1 MINDKHYFLQRD
13 SKTNEMVYIEYSKL
27 DGYHIVPKTK
37 KQDAIEV
44 NKIVFV
50 SPSLSE
56 KLIKKKI
63 DKKIEYLLK
72 ILRSIDDDSDPSGD
86 IIKKSLVDAERL
98 KLSIINTYVKYL
110 GNTYQGLTLKKI
122 QIIINQLRL
131 KLYMLK
137 ENDYQI
143 YENKGKGR

>member
-143 YENKGKGR
+143 YESKGKGR